1 MHQLMGETKYIVNI
15 FIEII
20 KLMIIITMISNIL
33 HIHSLAYSL
42 RIM

>member
-1 MHQLMGETKYIVNI
+1 MHQLMGETKNIVNI

-33 HIHSLAYSL
+33 HIHSLA
-42 RIM
+42 